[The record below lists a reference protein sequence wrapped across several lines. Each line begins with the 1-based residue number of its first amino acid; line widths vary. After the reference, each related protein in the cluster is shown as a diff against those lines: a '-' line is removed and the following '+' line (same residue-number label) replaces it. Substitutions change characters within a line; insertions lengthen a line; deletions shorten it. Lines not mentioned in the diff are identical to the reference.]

1 LLETSVG
8 EENTKLRINKTDW
21 KDHVSDASICGYNPE
36 NKEIFVIKSSTGASI
51 NSGNAYVYNIRGD
64 FWTFGKRIF
73 YNGTSKNMTNIIN
86 FGSNGTLTYLAKG
99 DEGLDDESLG
109 NEPQ

>member
-1 LLETSVG
+1 
-8 EENTKLRINKTDW
+8 
-21 KDHVSDASICGYNPE
+21 
-36 NKEIFVIKSSTGASI
+36 
-51 NSGNAYVYNIRGD
+51 
-64 FWTFGKRIF
+64 
-73 YNGTSKNMTNIIN
+73 MTNIIN